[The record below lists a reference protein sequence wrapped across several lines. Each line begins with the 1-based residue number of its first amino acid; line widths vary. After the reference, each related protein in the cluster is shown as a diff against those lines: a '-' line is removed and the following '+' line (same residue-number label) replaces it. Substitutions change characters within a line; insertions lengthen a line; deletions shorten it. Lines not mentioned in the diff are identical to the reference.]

1 MKLAA
6 LLASTLAFAGC
17 AASRAELEPIA
28 RARIASDYGSYDLR
42 RVGIAPFEGA
52 LAEREH
58 GKALQSAFAAE
69 LAGGVDFEVVPLD
82 FDDLEE
88 TERQETL
95 RRGRTSPEA
104 ILELARRYRLDGV
117 VVGTVVELS
126 SWPHARAGLE
136 IDLLATETGMA
147 IWSARVHADAARQ
160 STREHLER
168 WLEETRKDHGE
179 SEGADVWLLS
189 SRRLVEFAAAQAAAL
204 L

>member
-1 MKLAA
+1 MKFAAPLA
-6 LLASTLAFAGC
+6 LVLACAGC
-17 AASRAELEPIA
+17 ASGRAELEPIA
-28 RARIASDYGSYDLR
+28 RARVASDYASYDLR
-42 RVGIAPFEGA
+42 RVGVVPFEGA

-58 GKALQSAFAAE
+58 GKALQAAFAAE
-69 LAGGVDFEVVPLD
+69 LAGGVDFEVVPLS
-82 FDDLEE
+82 FDDIEE
-88 TERQETL
+88 TARQDTL
-95 RRGRTSPEA
+95 RRGRTDPQA

-126 SWPHARAGLE
+126 SWPHARAGIE
-136 IDLLATETGMA
+136 VDLLATETGMA

-160 STREHLER
+160 STRDHLER